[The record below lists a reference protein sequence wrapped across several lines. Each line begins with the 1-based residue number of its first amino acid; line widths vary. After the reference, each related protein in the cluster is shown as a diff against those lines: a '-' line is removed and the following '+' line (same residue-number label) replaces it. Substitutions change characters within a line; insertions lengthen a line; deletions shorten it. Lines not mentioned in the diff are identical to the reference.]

1 MTASSTHCC
10 RPVMSGHS
18 RITTSQCTAASEV
31 NTPDGIRTATLD
43 GLGIAYAPVG
53 LFEDALLDGRLQLL
67 LEDYPGP
74 PTPIQLIYPE
84 RRLLSQ
90 RAKVFM
96 DFVAEEFAHEAVLN
110 EGAVAQ
116 LRRRKRRWLE

>member
-1 MTASSTHCC
+1 
-10 RPVMSGHS
+10 
-18 RITTSQCTAASEV
+18 
-31 NTPDGIRTATLD
+31 
-43 GLGIAYAPVG
+43 VG
-53 LFEDALLDGRLQLL
+53 LFEDALLEGRLQLL

-96 DFVAEEFAHEAVLN
+96 DFVAEEFAREAVLN

-116 LRRRKRRWLE
+116 LRRRKRRAAGSTRKPRRRP

>member
-1 MTASSTHCC
+1 M
-10 RPVMSGHS
+10 
-18 RITTSQCTAASEV
+18 
-31 NTPDGIRTATLD
+31 D
-43 GLGIAYAPVG
+43 GLGIAYSPVW

-67 LEDYPGP
+67 LTNYPGP
-74 PTPIQLIYPE
+74 PIPIQLIYPD

-96 DFVAEEFAHEAVLN
+96 DFIAEEFAREAALK

-116 LRRRKRRWLE
+116 LSRRRRR